1 MHASP
6 DDPLTADYADFA
18 DGFIRHIRVIRG
30 NNFLVRLVWLRLRRA
45 GPSVSKIG
53 NVAFRLLRSFV
64 GGASHLV
71 PLHRKKIFRPPPPAP
86 TTIYVRPG
94 YNRVLA
100 EQFEALKLKRVDLVK
115 DKVEAHSQ
123 GDLRENFGFKAAK
136 EAIRAVDRKMTALD
150 RFVARNTFIEV
161 DPATW
166 LTKPTPTLQLGHVT
180 VIEKQDVATN
190 RSHRFTFLV
199 TTYGETAS
207 DPESGIECLPHNS
220 PLATAV
226 LGLAADAHTKVTLPA
241 GEAILTVRSIRNP
254 TRSELERLLTAIK
267 PPAIEE
273 EGE

>member
-1 MHASP
+1 VYVLKALRSRSPAQDQSTGKMPVPRQAAPTSHAGRLSG
-6 DDPLTADYADFA
+6 LFCLGLRGVFFA
-18 DGFIRHIRVIRG
+18 QCRMP
-30 NNFLVRLVWLRLRRA
+30 LRR
-45 GPSVSKIG
+45 K
-53 NVAFRLLRSFV
+53 R
-64 GGASHLV
+64 
-71 PLHRKKIFRPPPPAP
+71 IFHIAPPAP

-100 EQFEALKLKRVDLVK
+100 EQFEALKAKRVELVK

-136 EAIRAVDRKMTALD
+136 DAIRAVDRKMTALD

-166 LTKPTPTLQLGHVT
+166 LTKSTATLQLGHVA

-190 RSHRFTFLV
+190 RKHRFTFLV
-199 TTYGETAS
+199 TTHGETAT

-220 PLATAV
+220 PLATAI
-226 LGLAADAHTKVTLPA
+226 LGLAAGAQTKVTLPA

-254 TRSELERLLTAIK
+254 TPAELDRLLTTIK
-267 PPAIEE
+267 PPEIEE
-273 EGE
+273 EE

>member
-1 MHASP
+1 MPISRKR
-6 DDPLTADYADFA
+6 
-18 DGFIRHIRVIRG
+18 I
-30 NNFLVRLVWLRLRRA
+30 
-45 GPSVSKIG
+45 
-53 NVAFRLLRSFV
+53 FRL
-64 GGASHLV
+64 AA
-71 PLHRKKIFRPPPPAP
+71 PPP

-100 EQFEALKLKRVDLVK
+100 EEFEALKSKRVGLVK

-166 LTKPTPTLQLGHVT
+166 LTKSTATLQLGHVT
-180 VIEKQDVATN
+180 DIEKQDVATN
-190 RSHRFTFLV
+190 RKHRFTFLV
-199 TTYGETAS
+199 TTYGKTAS

-226 LGLAADAHTKVTLPA
+226 LGLAANAQTKVALPA
-241 GEAILTVRSIRNP
+241 GRAILTVLAIRNP
-254 TRSELERLLTAIK
+254 TQAELDRLLTAIK
-267 PPAIEE
+267 PPEVEDEE
-273 EGE
+273 E